1 MRKMILFL
9 MCVLMLSGCSGEAKK
24 AEQTI
29 FAMDTAMSITVY
41 GDEAELIAAN
51 AAHKINELSAKWS
64 VTDKNSE
71 IGNANS
77 IGAPISTAH
86 ISDETAELINFSLE
100 MTEQTGGAFD
110 ITMYPVLR
118 EWGFTTGEY
127 NIPNKER
134 ISDLLRKTG
143 SNKIHLSGNTLTLL
157 GGAQL
162 DLGAVAKG
170 YTGDILCEYLKSK
183 GVTSALLDLG
193 GNIHALGTKPD
204 GTPWRVGVKAPDGS
218 GNVAVLELTDSAAV
232 TSGGY
237 ERYFV
242 GEDGKHY
249 CHILN
254 PETGYPAESGLM
266 SVTIVGQ
273 EGKLC
278 DALSTAVYVM
288 GASQAETLWRSR
300 GDFEMLLLTD
310 SGDMLVTAGLQ
321 DRLSVDESFSGE
333 LKIIK

>member
-1 MRKMILFL
+1 
-9 MCVLMLSGCSGEAKK
+9 MCALMLSGCSGEARK
-24 AEQTI
+24 AKQTI

-41 GDEAELIAAN
+41 GNDAELLAAN
-51 AAHKINELSAKWS
+51 AAHKVNELSAKWS

-77 IGAPISTAH
+77 ISAHISTAY
-86 ISDETAELINFSLE
+86 ISDETAELIKFSLE

-127 NIPNKER
+127 NIPSEER
-134 ISDLLRKTG
+134 IAELLRKTG
-143 SNKIHLSGNTLTLL
+143 SDKIQLSGNTITLL

-170 YTGDILCEYLKSK
+170 FTGDILCEYLKYE
-183 GVTSALLDLG
+183 GITSALLDLG
-193 GNIHALGTKPD
+193 GNIHALGTKPN
-204 GTPWRVGVKAPDGS
+204 GTPWRVGVKAPNGGD
-218 GNVAVLELTDSAAV
+218 NIAVLELTDSAAV

-242 GEDGKHY
+242 GEDGKQY
-249 CHILN
+249 CHILD
-254 PETGYPAESGLM
+254 PETGYPADSGLV
-266 SVTIVGQ
+266 SVTIIGQ

-288 GASQAETLWRSR
+288 GASEAEKLWHSR

-310 SGDMLVTAGLQ
+310 GGDMLITAGLQ
-321 DRLSVDESFSGE
+321 AKISVDESFSGE
-333 LKIIK
+333 IKIIK